1 LGDDGLLGP
10 SVSQYYLADLV
21 TMEGTYMKKE
31 TRKMLEF
38 YHVNSPRDSVNA
50 LKEIVQEVVLHLP

>member
-1 LGDDGLLGP
+1 
-10 SVSQYYLADLV
+10 
-21 TMEGTYMKKE
+21 MKKE